1 MRSYFFS
8 GFKPHIQGF
17 NPHTYATEKEKR
29 QWETLTN
36 LEKEKSLDLVMDIK
50 DQYIKN
56 YSLQKP
62 LQYYKVISFQL
73 KLVN

>member
-1 MRSYFFS
+1 MRN
-8 GFKPHIQGF
+8 I
-17 NPHTYATEKEKR
+17 E
-29 QWETLTN
+29 N

-62 LQYYKVISFQL
+62 LQYCKVISFQL
-73 KLVN
+73 KSIN

>member
-1 MRSYFFS
+1 
-8 GFKPHIQGF
+8 
-17 NPHTYATEKEKR
+17 
-29 QWETLTN
+29 
-36 LEKEKSLDLVMDIK
+36 MDIK